1 MKTLNLNFKQLFMLL
16 FVSII
21 ICVSNLFYSKNI
33 VANLDENEFIE
44 RQGIEDSIIISNAE
58 NNAVFAGFKN
68 SIHYSNINSK
78 NLKIECENCTIE
90 ILKPGELVVV
100 ASISNERTCNL
111 IFKDSVKN
119 IVLDKLQ
126 FKIYPFPPPRLLL
139 GGIENGGD
147 IDKVNSFELN
157 VSYPGYVLPT
167 SQFEILS
174 FDLVAKGKV
183 ISFTGNLKDC
193 KECVD
198 LVNSLNIGQRFT
210 ISVKYSDGSYIRL
223 EAGTWG
229 KNF

>member
-1 MKTLNLNFKQLFMLL
+1 MKTLNFNFQQLFMLL

-21 ICVSNLFYSKNI
+21 VCFSNLFHSKNLA
-33 VANLDENEFIE
+33 ANFDKGEFIE
-44 RQGIEDSIIISNAE
+44 QEGIEDSIIISNTG
-58 NNAVFAGFKN
+58 NKAVFAYYKN
-68 SIHYSNINSK
+68 VIHYKNINSK
-78 NLKIECENCTIE
+78 NLKIECENCKIE
-90 ILKPGELVVV
+90 FQKPGKLALV
-100 ASISNERTCNL
+100 ASLSEERICNL

-119 IVLDKLQ
+119 IVLDNLQ
-126 FKIYPFPPPRLLL
+126 FKIYPLPHPKLLL
-139 GGIENGGD
+139 GGVENGGD
-147 IDKVNSFELN
+147 IDKVNSFELK

-174 FDLVAKGKV
+174 FDLDANGKV

-198 LVNSLNIGQRFT
+198 LVNSLNIGQRFS